1 MDIDPIDG
9 GPKDIRPPPTNAL
22 TISGAIIPVAASTAA
37 LIPMQVSEEE
47 GARQAIDML
56 RGDDVS
62 ARVAAAYRLESVAA
76 VLGEKRTRDV
86 STRFTLL
93 ERGIK
98 QSFQRF

>member
-1 MDIDPIDG
+1 MDIDPIDD
-9 GPKDIRPPPTNAL
+9 GPKEIRPPPTHVVTMGGPNVPL
-22 TISGAIIPVAASTAA
+22 AASTAA

-76 VLGEKRTRDV
+76 VLGEQRTRDV
-86 STRFTLL
+86 RCIIQISVHRS
-93 ERGIK
+93 R
-98 QSFQRF
+98 SF

>member
-9 GPKDIRPPPTNAL
+9 GPRDMRPPPTNAL
-22 TISGAIIPVAASTAA
+22 TISGASISFASSTSS
-37 LIPMQVSEEE
+37 LIPLQVSEEE

-62 ARVAAAYRLESVAA
+62 ARVAAANRLESVAA

-86 STRFTLL
+86 SAVHTHHA
-93 ERGIK
+93 
-98 QSFQRF
+98 